1 MKLKM
6 KDDTSAEVRNGKPV
20 YTDENG
26 REIEFDYSAT
36 VGTISRLN
44 GEAKGHRERAEA
56 AEEKLKGFEGIDD
69 PEKARK
75 ALETIANLD
84 SGKLK
89 DAAEIER
96 VKNEAKAA
104 FDEQL
109 KATVKKYE
117 PVVQE
122 RDSLRNQL
130 HQEHIGNAF
139 GKSKFIV
146 EKLAVPVDLAQ
157 AKFGGNFSI
166 KDGKIVA
173 KDGSGNPIYS
183 KARPGEIAEFDE
195 ALEILVDSYPYRDNI
210 LKGTGA
216 SGGGASGSNTGAGGK
231 RTVTRAAFDQM
242 APAEQAK
249 AAKEATIVD

>member
-1 MKLKM
+1 MKLKL

-20 YTDENG
+20 YVDDNG
-26 REIEFDYSAT
+26 REVEFDYAAT

-69 PEKARK
+69 PEKAIK
-75 ALETIANLD
+75 ALETVANLA
-84 SGKLK
+84 SGQLK
-89 DAAEIER
+89 DAAEIEK

-109 KATVKKYE
+109 KATVKKYD

-122 RDSLRNQL
+122 RDSLRSQL
-130 HQEHIGNAF
+130 NQEHIGNAF
-139 GKSKFIV
+139 GKSKFIS
-146 EKLAVPVDLAQ
+146 EKMAVPVDLAQ
-157 AKFGGNFSI
+157 AKFGGNFTI

-183 KARPGEIAEFDE
+183 KARPGEIADFDE
-195 ALEILVDSYPYRDNI
+195 ALELLVDAYPYRDNI

-216 SGGGASGSNTGAGGK
+216 SGSGANPAGGNGGGK
-231 RTVTRAAFDQM
+231 RSMTRAAFNELAPADQM
-242 APAEQAK
+242 K
-249 AAKEATIVD
+249 TVKEVQIVD